1 MNVLDEVDP
10 IGPFGNTYASASITF
25 GGTITEFVEATQ
37 PVIDRA
43 RLSEHYQVK
52 RKFYSS
58 ALSASLDLPSSA
70 SFHPSEFESMAKDSS
85 LFRVYYK
92 PIPLTKKNTIDGKEP
107 VEITL
112 TSPTVLISQEPGE
125 SPLIVE

>member
-1 MNVLDEVDP
+1 MDEYDP
-10 IGPFGNTYASASITF
+10 RGPFGSTYASASITF

-43 RLSEHYQVK
+43 RLSEHSQIR
-52 RKFYSS
+52 RKFYNTPEDAANDNPFSS
-58 ALSASLDLPSSA
+58 

-92 PIPLTKKNTIDGKEP
+92 PVTLTKKNTIDGKDP
-107 VEITL
+107 VEIII